1 MSRSYSRKPENKKR
15 QIRQQKDNRRV
26 VLSDFE
32 LEFIEL
38 NLDPNI
44 RLIA

>member
-1 MSRSYSRKPENKKR
+1 MSRSYSRKPDIKKR
-15 QIRQQKDNRRV
+15 QLRQKDNRRV